1 MKKKS
6 SKSIA
11 KSIILRICAI
21 VILVSLA
28 IGGISIFVS
37 RNAMIEQVEIAL
49 SDTTRL
55 GAEKIEIAVE
65 DRLVVLQEIANRE
78 RTKTMDI
85 RIQRQSIKEDI
96 ERLGYLDMA
105 ILSLDGTATYIIGE
119 NTADLSERDYV
130 KKALSGTPN
139 VSDVLI
145 SKVTNSAVLMYAV
158 PIMDKGKVV
167 GALIARRDGNALFEI
182 TDQMGYGETGYAY
195 IINHAGV
202 TVAHP
207 NRDLVMEQFEPIEAA
222 KTDPVF
228 EPVSKVFQNILS
240 TETGIGDYHYK
251 GQNLYY
257 AFEPIH
263 GTNWYLVNTAE
274 QGEVLQSVNSL
285 IMILA
290 IVIIVAIT
298 ISVVVSLIIGKSIA
312 SPILKLTKI
321 VVKQAELDFTPA
333 SDDLV
338 KSVVKRNDE
347 IAQMA
352 ESLVKMSVNVREL
365 ILSVSETSEQVSA
378 TSEELTATS
387 EQASTASHEVAETIN
402 EIAKGASDQASNSME
417 ASVALGNLDIEIQNN
432 NIRTQNLSS
441 AFKDINNLIQKGLET
456 IEMLKSKTKD
466 NSDAAGVV
474 FNSILKT
481 NESSVKIGEAS
492 SLISNISNQTNLLA
506 LNASIEAARAGEHG
520 RGFAVVAEEIRKLA
534 EESQKSST
542 MITEM
547 VNGLITDA
555 ETAVNKMKEAG
566 EIVASQE
573 KSVFTTQDVFVE
585 ISGAIGNSSKLV
597 VDIDDSSENMTKTNI
612 EIVDR
617 INNLS
622 AIAEENAA
630 STQEASA
637 AVEEQ
642 SASSAEIANASEDLS
657 EMAVKLQ
664 QLIKAFKV

>member
-1 MKKKS
+1 
-6 SKSIA
+6 
-11 KSIILRICAI
+11 
-21 VILVSLA
+21 
-28 IGGISIFVS
+28 
-37 RNAMIEQVEIAL
+37 
-49 SDTTRL
+49 T
-55 GAEKIEIAVE
+55 
-65 DRLVVLQEIANRE
+65 
-78 RTKTMDI
+78 
-85 RIQRQSIKEDI
+85 
-96 ERLGYLDMA
+96 
-105 ILSLDGTATYIIGE
+105 
-119 NTADLSERDYV
+119 NT
-130 KKALSGTPN
+130 
-139 VSDVLI
+139 
-145 SKVTNSAVLMYAV
+145 AVLMYAV
-158 PIMDKGKVV
+158 PIVDQGKVV
-167 GALIARRDGNALFEI
+167 GALIARRDGNSLFEI
-182 TDQMGYGETGYAY
+182 IDEMGYGETGYAY
-195 IINHAGV
+195 IINDKGV

-207 NRDLVMEQFEPIEAA
+207 NRDLVMDQFEPIEAA
-222 KTDPVF
+222 KTDSSF
-228 EPVSKVFQNILS
+228 EPVSKVFQNVLS
-240 TETGIGDYHYK
+240 TETGIGNYRYK
-251 GQNLYY
+251 GKNLYY
-257 AFEPIH
+257 AFEPIP

-274 QGEVLQSVNSL
+274 QSEVLKSVNSL
-285 IMILA
+285 ILILMV
-290 IVIIVAIT
+290 VIIIAII
-298 ISVVVSLIIGKSIA
+298 ISVIVALLIGKAIA

-321 VVKQAELDFTPA
+321 VEKQAELDFTPA

-338 KSVVKRNDE
+338 SSVVKRKDE
-347 IAQMA
+347 IALMA
-352 ESLVKMSVNVREL
+352 ESLIEMSVNVREL

-417 ASVALGNLDIEIQNN
+417 ASVALGTLDAEIQNN

-441 AFKDINNLIQKGLET
+441 AFIDINNLVQKGLET

-474 FNSILKT
+474 FKSILKT

-492 SLISNISNQTNLLA
+492 NLISNISNQTNLLA

-534 EESQKSST
+534 EESQKSSS

-573 KSVFTTQDVFVE
+573 KSVFTTQDVFDE
-585 ISGAIGNSSKLV
+585 ISGAIGSSSKLV
-597 VDIDDSSENMTKTNI
+597 VDIDDSSEKMTKTNI

-630 STQEASA
+630 GTQEASA

-657 EMAVKLQ
+657 EMALKLQ

>member
-1 MKKKS
+1 MSKKP

-11 KSIILRICAI
+11 KNIIIRICAI
-21 VILVSLA
+21 VIIVSLSV
-28 IGGISIFVS
+28 GGISIFMS
-37 RNAMIEQVEIAL
+37 RNAMIKQVEIAL
-49 SDTTRL
+49 SDTTHL
-55 GAEKIEIAVE
+55 GAEKIEIAVD
-65 DRLVVLQEIANRE
+65 DRLQILEEIASRE
-78 RTKTMDI
+78 RVKTMVI
-85 RIQRQSIKEDI
+85 KTQRQALKDDI

-105 ILSLDGTATYIIGE
+105 IITLDGTATYIIGE

-130 KKALSGTPN
+130 KKALNGTSN

-158 PIMDKGKVV
+158 PIMDRGKVI

-182 TDQMGYGETGYAY
+182 TDEMGYGETGYAY
-195 IINHAGV
+195 IINDKGV

-207 NRDLVMEQFEPIEAA
+207 NRDLVMDQFQPIEAA
-222 KTDPVF
+222 KTDSVF
-228 EPVSKVFQNILS
+228 EPVSKVFQNVLS

-257 AFEPIH
+257 AFAPIL

-274 QGEVLQSVNSL
+274 QNEVLQSVNNL
-285 IMILA
+285 
-290 IVIIVAIT
+290 IVILIVVIVVAVL
-298 ISVVVSLIIGKSIA
+298 ISVGASLIIGRSIA
-312 SPILKLTKI
+312 SPILNLTKI
-321 VVKQAELDFTPA
+321 VEKQAELDFTPA

-347 IAQMA
+347 IALMA
-352 ESLVKMSVNVREL
+352 ESLVKMSMNVRNL
-365 ILSVSETSEQVSA
+365 IISVSETSEQVSA

-387 EQASTASHEVAETIN
+387 EQASTASHEVADAIN

-417 ASVALGNLDIEIQNN
+417 ASVALGDLDSEIQSNN
-432 NIRTQNLSS
+432 KRTQNLSS
-441 AFKDINNLIQKGLET
+441 DFRDINNLIQKGLET

-474 FNSILKT
+474 FKSILKT

-492 SLISNISNQTNLLA
+492 NLISNISNQTNLLA

-547 VNGLITDA
+547 VNGLVTDA

-585 ISGAIGNSSKLV
+585 ISSAIGNSSKLV
-597 VDIDDSSENMTKTNI
+597 VEIDGSSGKMTQTNI

-630 STQEASA
+630 GTQEASA

-642 SASSAEIANASEDLS
+642 SASATEIANASEELS

-664 QLIKAFKV
+664 QLIKSFKV